1 MSNPEHGPHASMSS
15 RSRQMLQRVGMHVRP
30 GSFELLL
37 AATLFLYVLN
47 GLAVDSPLGAAL
59 VMLGRVAVLAAGVYV
74 LSANRVTLYLGL
86 FMVGCIILFESHAV
100 PMNPATGVVVRDAL
114 TVGLLLWV
122 LVIVLREIF
131 RRSTSE
137 RDAVVGALCGFLLLI
152 TVFMRVHALLE
163 GMSPGAYLAT
173 GPALAERPEAEVI
186 AAFQY
191 FSTVTL
197 TTVGFGDIVPVSPD
211 ARLATGLEAIVGQ
224 LYLAVVVATLVGRV
238 AARRE

>member
-1 MSNPEHGPHASMSS
+1 
-15 RSRQMLQRVGMHVRP
+15 MLQRVGMHVRP

-47 GLAVDSPLGAAL
+47 GLAVDSPFGAAL
-59 VMLGRVAVLAAGVYV
+59 VMLGRVAVLAAGLYV
-74 LSANRVTLYLGL
+74 LSANHPTLYLGL
-86 FMVGCIILFESHAV
+86 FMVGCIVLFELRVV
-100 PMNPATGVVVRDAL
+100 PLNPVTGLVLRDGL
-114 TVGLLLWV
+114 TVGFVLWV

-137 RDAVVGALCGFLLLI
+137 RDAVIGALCGFLVLV
-152 TVFMRVHALLE
+152 TMFMRVHALLE
-163 GMSPGAYLAT
+163 ELSPGAYLAS
-173 GPALAERPEAEVI
+173 GRVLAERPEAEVL

-197 TTVGFGDIVPVSPD
+197 TTVGFGDIVPVTPD
-211 ARLATGLEAIVGQ
+211 ARLATGMEAIVGQ